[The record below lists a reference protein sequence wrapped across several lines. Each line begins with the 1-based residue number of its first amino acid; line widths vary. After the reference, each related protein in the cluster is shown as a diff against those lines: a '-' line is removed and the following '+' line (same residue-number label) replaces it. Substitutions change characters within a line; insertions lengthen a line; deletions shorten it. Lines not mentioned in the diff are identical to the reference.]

1 MNGSEPIPYR
11 PEPGE
16 ELQRLVARTEG
27 LQPWRRVFHA
37 SSGVALGLGPILLG
51 LDRLGTLVT
60 VATLLVGA
68 LAIDLV
74 RLRVPTLNRLF
85 FRTFSALASPREA
98 GGLASSTWYLLGVL
112 LTYALFPSRAV
123 PAVLVVGLADPA
135 ASIIGRRWGRVRL
148 GKGTL
153 EGAVAFML
161 VASIVLAVTVEGG
174 LRPLLVALVV
184 TVVEL
189 LPLPLDDNLTVPLAV
204 AGTLAL
210 WAL

>member
-1 MNGSEPIPYR
+1 
-11 PEPGE
+11 
-16 ELQRLVARTEG
+16 
-27 LQPWRRVFHA
+27 
-37 SSGVALGLGPILLG
+37 
-51 LDRLGTLVT
+51 
-60 VATLLVGA
+60 
-68 LAIDLV
+68 
-74 RLRVPTLNRLF
+74 
-85 FRTFSALASPREA
+85 
-98 GGLASSTWYLLGVL
+98 
-112 LTYALFPSRAV
+112 
-123 PAVLVVGLADPA
+123 VVGLADPA